1 MEAPATESPYW
12 DYTRSAIYCNVD
24 KTTIWRAVKSGSL
37 RASGPGRAVRFHKDD
52 LDAWM
57 RSRSR

>member
-1 MEAPATESPYW
+1 MEATVQESPYF
-12 DYTRSAIYCNVD
+12 DYTQAATYCNLD
-24 KTTIWRAVKSGSL
+24 KSTIWRAVRSGAL
-37 RASGPGRAVRFHKDD
+37 KASGPGRAIRFHRSD

>member
-1 MEAPATESPYW
+1 MEATVQESPYF
-12 DYTRSAIYCNVD
+12 DYSRAAAYCNVD
-24 KTTIWRAVKSGSL
+24 KTTIWRAVRSGSL
-37 RASGPGRAVRFHKDD
+37 KASGPGRAVRFHIGD